1 MGRFLGTALTWE
13 CPSLKLTASI
23 SFYFQ
28 TEILNVTRV
37 CLWFFFYYFF
47 LWVLSQLL
55 FVYQLIFSLGLPGE
69 KCPFT
74 SFAQFWSNQKCLMWF
89 KFHPHPLCDFSF
101 VWIDGN
107 TFSHSWWTL
116 WKSLWGRCT
125 HTSPCCFWAYVFDI
139 LSPVFITYA
148 GFLGRVP
155 MFLASHFIVSNVTS
169 GSLSHTEFLW
179 VFVSDFILLHIEIHF
194 SQCRLWQWF
203 LLEHSFWQP

>member
-1 MGRFLGTALTWE
+1 MWQEYIFDFFLFL
-13 CPSLKLTASI
+13 
-23 SFYFQ
+23 
-28 TEILNVTRV
+28 
-37 CLWFFFYYFF
+37 

-69 KCPFT
+69 KCPFI

-89 KFHPHPLCDFSF
+89 KFLPHPLCDFSF
-101 VWIDGN
+101 VRIDGN

-125 HTSPCCFWAYVFDI
+125 HTCPFCFCACVFDI

-169 GSLSHTEFLW
+169 GSLSHTGFLW

-194 SQCRLWQWF
+194 SQGHLWLCF
-203 LLEHSFWQP
+203 LLEHSFWQAYKEPLGCRSAGLFLCSWCCAAGPLVSY